1 VGASIPGTLYFAS
14 ARNEHMVWGITSN
27 NLDKSDIFEEQIN
40 SKGDKY
46 MFEGKWKD
54 LKLRNEIIEVKDG
67 ESINHTV

>member
-1 VGASIPGTLYFAS
+1 
-14 ARNEHMVWGITSN
+14 MVWGITSN